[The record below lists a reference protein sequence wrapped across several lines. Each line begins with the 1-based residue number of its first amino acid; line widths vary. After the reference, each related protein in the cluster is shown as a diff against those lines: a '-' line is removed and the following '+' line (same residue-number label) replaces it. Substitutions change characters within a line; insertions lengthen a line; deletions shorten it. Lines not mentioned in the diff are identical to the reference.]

1 LLLEPKLGAAASPNS
16 GPSSGSASGALNWK
30 SYRWAMSSVWLENV
44 LTKQPARWL
53 PPGYSDYGS
62 LLTAAV
68 ENAVKQ
74 TEAASGGCRESS
86 SDLGQWM
93 WGKNYPVKSI
103 ISYSASFR

>member
-1 LLLEPKLGAAASPNS
+1 
-16 GPSSGSASGALNWK
+16 
-30 SYRWAMSSVWLENV
+30 MSSVWLENV

-74 TEAASGGCRESS
+74 TEVARRCRESS
-86 SDLGQWM
+86 FRPQSM
-93 WGKNYPVKSI
+93 EVGKELSG
-103 ISYSASFR
+103 